1 MNKGSVQNN
10 NYKKNKQIIE
20 LQYFG
25 DIYSYLKF
33 INQTNVYFSA
43 YESYFRVLHLNRMR
57 LMGANGPLSLS
68 VPLEGGRDQK
78 VKWKD
83 VKINYAEPWQRI
95 HWRGIHDNYRK
106 APWFEDYAAGL
117 EQLFL
122 KKEKFLLDL
131 NLKSMEYCLQRLKL
145 KVDILAYSEEEALQL
160 NKQRPKKGELI
171 PAEIF
176 PSYQQVFSERHGFVP
191 NLGILDLLLCEGPMA
206 GDYLRRLNNNSK
218 S

>member
-1 MNKGSVQNN
+1 MMI
-10 NYKKNKQIIE
+10 KKSNQIIE

-43 YESYFRVLHLNRMR
+43 YESYFRVLHLNRMK
-57 LMGANGPLSLS
+57 LMGANGALSLS
-68 VPLEGGRDQK
+68 VPLKGGRDPK

-83 VKINYAEPWQRI
+83 VRINYAEPWQRI

-106 APWFEDYAAGL
+106 APWFEDYAPGL

-122 KKEKFLLDL
+122 RKETFLLDL
-131 NLKSMEYCLQRLKL
+131 NLKSMEYCLQRLKF

-160 NKQRPKKGELI
+160 NMQRPKKGEPI
-171 PAEIF
+171 PAENF

-206 GDYLRRLNNNSK
+206 ADYLRRLNNNFK
-218 S
+218 T

>member
-1 MNKGSVQNN
+1 M
-10 NYKKNKQIIE
+10 KNDSGINSEINIGKQSIE

-43 YESYFRVLHLNRMR
+43 YESYFRALHLNRMK

-106 APWFEDYAAGL
+106 APWFEDYAPEL

-122 KKEKFLLDL
+122 RKEKYLLDL
-131 NLKSMEYCLQRLKL
+131 NLKSMDYCFQRLKL
-145 KVDILAYSEEEALQL
+145 KVDILAYSEEEAAKLIS
-160 NKQRPKKGELI
+160 QRPKKTEPI
-171 PAEIF
+171 QSENF
-176 PSYQQVFSERHGFVP
+176 PVYQQVFTERHGFVP
-191 NLGILDLLLCEGPMA
+191 NLGILDLLFCEGPLA
-206 GDYLRRLNNNSK
+206 TDYLRRINIS
-218 S
+218 

>member
-1 MNKGSVQNN
+1 MKNDSEINLEVNISKQN
-10 NYKKNKQIIE
+10 IE

-25 DIYSYLKF
+25 DIYSYLKC
-33 INQTNVYFSA
+33 INHTNVFFSA
-43 YESYFRVLHLNRMR
+43 YESYLRALHLNRMK

-106 APWFEDYAAGL
+106 APWFEDYAPEL

-122 KKEKFLLDL
+122 RKEKYMLDL

-145 KVDILAYSEEEALQL
+145 KVDILAYNEEEATKLIS
-160 NKQRPKKGELI
+160 QRPKKSEAI

-176 PSYQQVFSERHGFVP
+176 PVYQQVFSERHGFIP
-191 NLGILDLLLCEGPMA
+191 NLGILDLLFCEGPLA
-206 GDYLRRLNNNSK
+206 TDYLRRINIF
-218 S
+218 

>member
-1 MNKGSVQNN
+1 M
-10 NYKKNKQIIE
+10 KNDSEINSEINIGKQSIE

-25 DIYSYLKF
+25 DIYSYLKS

-43 YESYFRVLHLNRMR
+43 YESYFRALHLNRMK

-106 APWFEDYAAGL
+106 APWFEDYAPEL

-122 KKEKFLLDL
+122 RREKYLLDL
-131 NLKSMEYCLQRLKL
+131 NLKSMDYCLQRLKL
-145 KVDILAYSEEEALQL
+145 KVDILAYSEEEAAKLIS
-160 NKQRPKKGELI
+160 QRFKKTEPI
-171 PAEIF
+171 PSENF
-176 PSYQQVFSERHGFVP
+176 PVYQQVFSERHGFVP
-191 NLGILDLLLCEGPMA
+191 NLGILDLLFCEGPLA
-206 GDYLRRLNNNSK
+206 TDYLRSIK
-218 S
+218 IS

>member
-1 MNKGSVQNN
+1 M
-10 NYKKNKQIIE
+10 KNDSEISMKAINRSEVIE

-43 YESYFRVLHLNRMR
+43 YESYFRAHHLNRMK
-57 LMGANGPLSLS
+57 LMGANGHLSLS

-83 VKINYAEPWQRI
+83 VKINYAEPWQRV
-95 HWRGIHDNYRK
+95 HWRGIQSNYRK
-106 APWFEDYAAGL
+106 APWFEDYAPEL

-122 KKEKFLLDL
+122 GKEKYLLDL

-145 KVDILAYSEEEALQL
+145 KVDILAYSDEEAMQL
-160 NKQRPKKGELI
+160 NSQQPGKSEPI
-171 PAEIF
+171 PPENF
-176 PSYQQVFSERHGFVP
+176 PVYQQVFSERHGFVP
-191 NLGILDLLLCEGPMA
+191 NLGILDLLFCEGPLA
-206 GDYLRRLNNNSK
+206 TDYLRRINIS
-218 S
+218 

>member
-1 MNKGSVQNN
+1 MKNDSEA
-10 NYKKNKQIIE
+10 NYQSEKIVQIIE

-25 DIYSYLKF
+25 SIYSYLKS
-33 INQTNVYFSA
+33 INQTNLYFSA
-43 YESYFRVLHLNRMR
+43 YESYFRALHLNRMK

-106 APWFEDYAAGL
+106 APWFEDYAPGL
-117 EQLFL
+117 EQLL
-122 KKEKFLLDL
+122 LRKEKYLLDL

-145 KVDILAYSEEEALQL
+145 KVDILAYSEGEAMLL
-160 NKQRPKKGELI
+160 TPQRPKKTEPI
-171 PAEIF
+171 AVENFPA
-176 PSYQQVFSERHGFVP
+176 YQQVFSERHGFVP
-191 NLGILDLLLCEGPMA
+191 NLGILDLLFCEGPLA
-206 GDYLRRLNNNSK
+206 TDYLRRINIS
-218 S
+218 

>member
-1 MNKGSVQNN
+1 MKNDSELNLQGNKSNQT
-10 NYKKNKQIIE
+10 ID
-20 LQYFG
+20 LHYFG

-43 YESYFRVLHLNRMR
+43 YESYFRALHLNRTK
-57 LMGANGPLSLS
+57 LMGANGPLPLS
-68 VPLEGGRDQK
+68 VPLEGGRNQK

-106 APWFEDYAAGL
+106 APWFEDYAPDL

-122 KKEKFLLDL
+122 RKEKYLLDL
-131 NLKSMEYCLQRLKL
+131 NLKTMDYCLQRLKL
-145 KVDILAYSEEEALQL
+145 KVDILAYSEEEAAKLISR
-160 NKQRPKKGELI
+160 RPEKSEPI
-171 PAEIF
+171 PSENF
-176 PSYQQVFSERHGFVP
+176 PVYQQVFSERHGFVP
-191 NLGILDLLLCEGPMA
+191 NLGILDLLFCEGPLA
-206 GDYLRRLNNNSK
+206 TDYLRRIKK

>member
-1 MNKGSVQNN
+1 M
-10 NYKKNKQIIE
+10 KNDLEINMKLINSNEVIE

-33 INQTNVYFSA
+33 INQTNVHFSA
-43 YESYFRVLHLNRMR
+43 YESYFRALHLNRMK
-57 LMGANGPLSLS
+57 LMGANGHLSLS

-83 VKINYAEPWQRI
+83 IKINYTEPWQRI

-106 APWFEDYAAGL
+106 APWFEDYAPEL

-122 KKEKFLLDL
+122 RKEKYLLDL

-145 KVDILAYSEEEALQL
+145 KIDILAYSEEEAAKLVSC
-160 NKQRPKKGELI
+160 RHKKIEAI

-176 PSYQQVFSERHGFVP
+176 PVYQQVFSERHGFVS
-191 NLGILDLLLCEGPMA
+191 NLGILDLLFCEGPLA
-206 GDYLRRLNNNSK
+206 TDYLRRIKIS
-218 S
+218 

>member
-1 MNKGSVQNN
+1 MKNDSGINFEG
-10 NYKKNKQIIE
+10 KKSNQIIE

-25 DIYSYLKF
+25 SIYSYLKF

-43 YESYFRVLHLNRMR
+43 CESYFRALHLNRMK
-57 LMGANGPLSLS
+57 LVGANGPLSLS

-106 APWFEDYAAGL
+106 APWFEDYAPEL

-122 KKEKFLLDL
+122 RREKYLLDM
-131 NLKSMEYCLQRLKL
+131 NLKSMDYCLQRLKL
-145 KVDILAYSEEEALQL
+145 KVDILAYSEEEAAKLIS
-160 NKQRPKKGELI
+160 QRPKKTEPI
-171 PAEIF
+171 PAENF
-176 PSYQQVFSERHGFVP
+176 PVYRQVFTERHGFVP
-191 NLGILDLLLCEGPMA
+191 NLGILDLLFCEGPLA
-206 GDYLRRLNNNSK
+206 TDYLRRINIS
-218 S
+218 

>member
-1 MNKGSVQNN
+1 MKNDSELNLQVNKSNQT
-10 NYKKNKQIIE
+10 ID
-20 LQYFG
+20 LHYFG

-43 YESYFRVLHLNRMR
+43 YENYFRALHLNRTK
-57 LMGANGPLSLS
+57 LMGANGPLPLS

-106 APWFEDYAAGL
+106 APWFEDYAPDL

-122 KKEKFLLDL
+122 RKEKYLLDL
-131 NLKSMEYCLQRLKL
+131 NLKTMDYCLQRLKL
-145 KVDILAYSEEEALQL
+145 KVDILAYSEEDAA
-160 NKQRPKKGELI
+160 KMISRRPEKSEPI
-171 PAEIF
+171 PSENF
-176 PSYQQVFSERHGFVP
+176 PVYQQVFSERHGFVP
-191 NLGILDLLLCEGPMA
+191 NLGILDLLFCEGPLA
-206 GDYLRRLNNNSK
+206 TDYLRRIKK

>member
-1 MNKGSVQNN
+1 MKNDSELNLQVNKSNQT
-10 NYKKNKQIIE
+10 ID
-20 LQYFG
+20 LHYFG

-43 YESYFRVLHLNRMR
+43 YENYFRALHLNRMK
-57 LMGANGPLSLS
+57 LMGANGPLPLS

-106 APWFEDYAAGL
+106 APWFEDYAPDL

-122 KKEKFLLDL
+122 RKEKYLLDL
-131 NLKSMEYCLQRLKL
+131 NLKTMDYCLQRLKL
-145 KVDILAYSEEEALQL
+145 KVDILAYSEEDAA
-160 NKQRPKKGELI
+160 KMISRRPEKSEPI
-171 PAEIF
+171 PSENF
-176 PSYQQVFSERHGFVP
+176 PVYQQVFSERHGFVP
-191 NLGILDLLLCEGPMA
+191 NLGILDLLFCEGPLA
-206 GDYLRRLNNNSK
+206 TDYLRRIKK

>member
-1 MNKGSVQNN
+1 MKNDSGINFEG
-10 NYKKNKQIIE
+10 KKSNQIIE

-25 DIYSYLKF
+25 SIYSYLKF

-43 YESYFRVLHLNRMR
+43 CESYFRALHLNRMK
-57 LMGANGPLSLS
+57 LVGANGPLSLS

-83 VKINYAEPWQRI
+83 VRINYAEPWQRI

-106 APWFEDYAAGL
+106 APWFEDYAPAL

-122 KKEKFLLDL
+122 RKEKFLLDL
-131 NLKSMEYCLQRLKL
+131 NIQSMEYCLQRLKI

-160 NKQRPKKGELI
+160 NARRPKKTEPI
-171 PAEIF
+171 PADHF
-176 PSYQQVFSERHGFVP
+176 PSYQQVFSERHGFVS
-191 NLGILDLLLCEGPMA
+191 NLSILDLLLCEGPLA
-206 GDYLRRLNNNSK
+206 ADYLRRINIS
-218 S
+218 

>member
-1 MNKGSVQNN
+1 MENDRKEKSDENNSVQ
-10 NYKKNKQIIE
+10 YIE

-25 DIYSYLKF
+25 SIYSYLKF
-33 INQTNVYFSA
+33 IDQTNVYFSPC
-43 YESYFRVLHLNRMR
+43 ESYFRALHLNRMR

-106 APWFEDYAAGL
+106 SPWFEDYAPEL

-122 KKEKFLLDL
+122 KKEKYLQDL

-145 KVDILAYSEEEALQL
+145 KVDILAYSEEETTKL
-160 NKQRPKKGELI
+160 NSHRPGKSQPI
-171 PAEIF
+171 PAENF
-176 PSYQQVFSERHGFVP
+176 PVYQQVFSERHGFVP
-191 NLGILDLLLCEGPMA
+191 NLGILDLLFCEGPLA
-206 GDYLRRLNNNSK
+206 TDYLRRIKIS
-218 S
+218 

>member
-1 MNKGSVQNN
+1 M
-10 NYKKNKQIIE
+10 IE

-25 DIYSYLKF
+25 SIYSYLKF

-43 YESYFRVLHLNRMR
+43 YESYFRALHLNRMQ
-57 LMGANGPLSLS
+57 LMGANGPLPLS

-106 APWFEDYAAGL
+106 APWFEDYAPEL

-122 KKEKFLLDL
+122 KKEKYLLDL
-131 NLKSMEYCLQRLKL
+131 NLKSIDYCLQRLKL

-160 NKQRPKKGELI
+160 NAQRPGKNDPI
-171 PAEIF
+171 PAENF
-176 PSYQQVFSERHGFVP
+176 PVYQQVFSERHGFVA
-191 NLGILDLLLCEGPMA
+191 NLGILDLLFCEGPLA
-206 GDYLRRLNNNSK
+206 TDYLRRIKIS
-218 S
+218 

>member
-1 MNKGSVQNN
+1 MSL
-10 NYKKNKQIIE
+10 YTEI
-20 LQYFG
+20 QYFG

-33 INQTNVYFSA
+33 INCSNAFFSP
-43 YESYFRVLHLNRMR
+43 YESYFRGQHFNRMK
-57 LMGANGPLSLS
+57 LMGANGPLLLS

-78 VKWKD
+78 VKWRD

-106 APWFEDYAAGL
+106 APWFDDYAPGL

-131 NLKSMEYCLQRLKL
+131 NLKTIEYCLQRLKL
-145 KVDILAYSEEEALQL
+145 KVDILAYSEKEALEQTAPRL
-160 NKQRPKKGELI
+160 QKAEPI
-171 PAEIF
+171 PTENF
-176 PSYQQVFSERHGFVP
+176 PVYQQVFSERHGFVP
-191 NLGILDLLLCEGPMA
+191 NLGILDLLFCEGPLA
-206 GDYLRRLNNNSK
+206 TDYLRRIKK

>member
-1 MNKGSVQNN
+1 MSIVTE
-10 NYKKNKQIIE
+10 I
-20 LQYFG
+20 QYFG

-33 INQTNVYFSA
+33 INCSNAFFSP
-43 YESYFRVLHLNRMR
+43 YESYSRAQHFNRTR
-57 LMGANGPLSLS
+57 LMGANGPLPLS

-106 APWFEDYAAGL
+106 APWFDDYAPCL

-131 NLKSMEYCLQRLKL
+131 NLAAMNYCLQRLKL
-145 KVDILAYSEEEALQL
+145 SVDILAYTEEEALPQ
-160 NKQRPKKGELI
+160 NAQRPKKPEAI

-176 PSYQQVFSERHGFVP
+176 PVYQQVFSERHGFLP
-191 NLGILDLLLCEGPMA
+191 NLSMIDLLLCEGPMA
-206 GDYLRRLNNNSK
+206 VNYLRSINIS
-218 S
+218 